1 MNDNNELLNDPR
13 EIKKLIFERTE
24 RLKELAAINQTNDIL
39 REGKPVDETLQ
50 HLAKLF
56 PGAWQYPEFTVC
68 RIAYNGKE
76 YFSPSFRE
84 SRWMQRQSFESIDGG
99 SGYIDIFYTREF
111 IQFDEGPF
119 LKEERHLISNLAT
132 SISGYLNSIAARDL
146 LKKTRA
152 TDKSQ
157 SIEDIQSE
165 IPVSGKQLLQR
176 FLNKNNSDRDVYH
189 DLCPFKVKEILLVA
203 NLYDAYTIEKEGRFS
218 EYVLGEYHQLSLTS
232 VPRITGVSSAEE
244 AIIQLTAKHYDLVIF
259 MVGVD
264 KTLPVSISA
273 EIRKEFPYIP
283 IFALLNNNSDVA
295 YFTAVSERY
304 KNIDR
309 VFVWNGESKVF
320 FAMIKL
326 LEDKINVENDTRVG
340 LVRVLLL
347 VEDSPQYYSRYLPLL
362 YGIVMDQTRRIIDDV
377 STDELYKVLR
387 LRARPKIILAANYE
401 EALEIIN
408 DYQDF
413 LLCLITDVKFNRNG
427 KEDTEAGFELVSY
440 VRESNADLPVIIQSS
455 DTINAKR
462 AYDLRATFI
471 DKNSESLS
479 QDFKSFITHYLGFGN
494 FVYRDKDGA
503 QIAVAKSL
511 REFENHLRTIPDES
525 LMYHARKDH
534 FSLWLMARGEIQVA
548 KIINPAKVTDFTTP
562 SELRIYLI
570 DVIRQFRNEQDK
582 GKVIPFEE
590 SALLDEHNVVSLVP
604 GSLGGKGRGLA
615 FINTLIYNYNFN
627 KHIPDINIRSPR
639 TSVIGTDE
647 FEYFIERNRIIEKIT
662 DFENYDEIKTIFT
675 SGALTDTLIRRLRVL
690 LKLINKPLA
699 VRSSGMF
706 EDSLSQPFAGIFETY
721 LLPNNHPDINVRL
734 TQLMDAI
741 KLVFASVYSPEAR
754 GYIEAIN
761 YKLEEEKMAIV
772 LQEVVGHQYDDVY
785 YPHISGVAQSY
796 NYYPFAH
803 MKPEEGFAVAALGLG
818 KFVVDG
824 GSAYRFSPIYPS
836 VEILTPQD
844 LYKNSQVK
852 FLAVDLAK
860 SDVNLLEG
868 EMAGLREMEI
878 DVAESHGTMR
888 HLASVYDMDNQRI
901 VPGITTP
908 GPRVINFSNILKYDY
923 CPMAKTI
930 ETVLDIVKE
939 AMGTPVEIEFAID
952 LTRDANYRTSFYLLQ
967 IKPLIGAELDYQVN
981 MDEIKPEDIVLYSEK
996 GMGNGLVADITDVIY
1011 IDKDE
1016 FDKSMTREMVLEIE
1030 QLNQMMRK
1038 ENRKYI
1044 LVGPGRWGTRDRW
1057 IGIPVNWPQISNA
1070 KTIVETSLEGY
1081 PLDASSGSHF
1091 FHNVTSMNV
1100 GYFSVL
1106 PEMGKSFIDY
1116 ELLKKQKLIHKTNY
1130 FRHVRFDK
1138 ALKIRMDG
1146 RKRMAVITWEK

>member
-1 MNDNNELLNDPR
+1 MTEENEMLNDPQ
-13 EIKKLIFERTE
+13 EISKLIFERTE

-39 REGKPVDETLQ
+39 REGKPIDETLQ
-50 HLAKLF
+50 QLAKLL

-68 RIAYNGKE
+68 RITFNGRE
-76 YFSPSFRE
+76 YCSQGFAE
-84 SRWMQRQSFESIDGG
+84 TRWLQRQSFESIDSN

-111 IQFDEGPF
+111 VLLDEGPF
-119 LKEERHLISNLAT
+119 LKEERHLIANLASAIT
-132 SISGYLNSIAARDL
+132 GYLNSIAAREL
-146 LKKTRA
+146 LKKSRSSEKGRTC
-152 TDKSQ
+152 
-157 SIEDIQSE
+157 EIQPRE
-165 IPVSGKQLLQR
+165 APVSGKQLLQR
-176 FLNKNNSDRDVYH
+176 FLNKNNFDRDVYH
-189 DLCPFKVKEILLVA
+189 DLQPFKVKEILLVA

-244 AIIQLTAKHYDLVIF
+244 AVIQLNEKHYDLVIF

-264 KTLPVSISA
+264 KTLPVSIS
-273 EIRKEFPYIP
+273 EQIRKEFPYIP

-295 YFTAVSERY
+295 YFTDVSERY

-326 LEDKINVENDTRVG
+326 LEDEINVENDTRVG
-340 LVRVLLL
+340 LVRVIVL

-362 YGIVMDQTRRIIDDV
+362 YGIVMEQTRRIIDDV

-387 LRARPKIILAANYE
+387 LRARPKILLAANYE
-401 EALEIIN
+401 EALGIIN
-408 DYQDF
+408 DYNDF

-427 KEDTEAGFELVSY
+427 KEYKDAGFELVSH
-440 VRESNADLPVIIQSS
+440 VRESNTDLPVIIQSS
-455 DTINAKR
+455 DPHNAHR
-462 AYDLRATFI
+462 AYELRATFI

-494 FVYRDKDGA
+494 FIYRDKDGV
-503 QIAVAKSL
+503 QIAIAKSL

-525 LMYHARKDH
+525 LMFHARMDH

-548 KIINPAKVTDFTTP
+548 KILNPGKVTDFQSP
-562 SELRIYLI
+562 AELREYLI
-570 DVIRQFRNEQDK
+570 DVIQQFRNEQDK

-590 SALLDEHNVVSLVP
+590 SALLDEHNVVTLVP

-615 FINTLIYNYNFN
+615 FINTLIYNYDFN
-627 KHIPDINIRSPR
+627 KHVPDINIRSPR
-639 TSVIGTDE
+639 TSVIGSDE
-647 FEYFIERNRIIEKIT
+647 FEYFIERNRIKEKIT
-662 DFENYDEIKTIFT
+662 DVENYDEIRSIFKT
-675 SGALTDTLIRRLRVL
+675 SVLTDTLIRRLRVL
-690 LKLINKPLA
+690 LKLINKPIA
-699 VRSSGMF
+699 IRSSGMF

-734 TQLMDAI
+734 TQVMDAI
-741 KLVFASVYSPEAR
+741 KLVYASVYSPEAR

-761 YKLEEEKMAIV
+761 YKLDEEKMAIV
-772 LQEVVGHQYDDVY
+772 IQEVVGHQYEDVF

-818 KFVVDG
+818 KYVVDG
-824 GSAYRFSPIYPS
+824 GSAYRFSPIYPA
-836 VEILTPQD
+836 VEILTAKD

-860 SDVNLLEG
+860 NNINLLEG
-868 EMAGLREMEI
+868 EMAGLREMDI
-878 DVAESHGTMR
+878 DVAESHGTLR
-888 HLASVYDMDNQRI
+888 HLASVYDRENQRL

-908 GPRVINFSNILKYDY
+908 GPRVINFSNVLKYDY

-952 LTRDANYRTSFYLLQ
+952 LTRDADYKTTFYLLQ

-981 MDEIKPEDIVLYSEK
+981 MNDIKRDEIVIFSEK

-1011 IDKDE
+1011 VDIDE
-1016 FDKSMTREMVLEIE
+1016 FDKSKTREMVLEIDE
-1030 QLNQMMRK
+1030 LNHRMRK

-1044 LVGPGRWGTRDRW
+1044 LIGPGRWGTRDRW

-1100 GYFSVL
+1100 GYFSVQ
-1106 PEMGKSFIDY
+1106 PEIGNSFIDY
-1116 ELLKKQKLIHKTNY
+1116 KILKEQKLITKTNF
-1130 FRHVRFDK
+1130 FRHIRFDK
-1138 ALKIRMDG
+1138 ALKIHMDG
-1146 RKRMAVITWEK
+1146 RKRIAVVTWK